1 MLLNAI
7 ALGDGPPV
15 VFLHGLFGMA
25 RNWGAMQRALAPRFR
40 TIALDM
46 RNHGASPHAEGMRYT
61 ALADDVLET
70 LDRLNLGPVAL
81 IGHSMGGKAAMV
93 AALRRPAAI
102 RRLLVSDIAPVAY
115 SHANSTIAAAM
126 RSLPLNPAPTR
137 AQANAWLADTVPDPN
152 IRAFLAS
159 NLELGPAPAWR
170 IGLEEIAAAIP
181 DLEGWE
187 DPALPPYDGISLF
200 VTGTESHYVR
210 IEHRPAIRA
219 LFPKA
224 RFVGVKGAG
233 HWVHAD
239 NPAGFLSVLDAF
251 LNEWA
256 A

>member
-1 MLLNAI
+1 MILNAI

-46 RNHGASPHAEGMRYT
+46 RNHGASPHAAGMRY
-61 ALADDVLET
+61 ADLAADVLDT
-70 LDRLNLGPVAL
+70 LDALNLGPVAL
-81 IGHSMGGKAAMV
+81 VGHSMGGKAAMV
-93 AALRRPAAI
+93 AALQRPGAVG
-102 RRLLVSDIAPVAY
+102 RVLVSDIAPVAY
-115 SHANSTIAAAM
+115 RHANAAIAAAM
-126 RSLPLNPAPTR
+126 QSMPLGPALTR
-137 AQANAWLADTVPDPN
+137 TQANAWMAEAAPDPN
-152 IRAFLAS
+152 IRAFLVS
-159 NLELGPAPAWR
+159 NLEVGAAPSWR
-170 IGLEEIAAAIP
+170 IGLDEIAAAIA

-187 DPALPPYDGISLF
+187 DPAFPPYDGVSLF

-210 IEHRPAIRA
+210 TEDRPAIRA
-219 LFPKA
+219 LFPRA

-239 NPAGFLSVLDAF
+239 NPAGFLSVLEAF
-251 LNEWA
+251 LSDWA